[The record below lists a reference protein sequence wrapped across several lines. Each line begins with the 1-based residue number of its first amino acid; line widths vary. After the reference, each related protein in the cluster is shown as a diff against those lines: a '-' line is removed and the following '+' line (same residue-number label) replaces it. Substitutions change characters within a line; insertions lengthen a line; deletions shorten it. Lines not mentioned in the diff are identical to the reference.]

1 MASFHDRAMT
11 SAKAV
16 ITDTFGGRLV
26 RSDLSF
32 HLLGSGA
39 EVDPPKNKTS
49 TVLNPG
55 IYVSQYTAFHLKKGI
70 IRSKKMGI
78 NQEDFE
84 KLNMRAIVIS
94 SMMTA
99 FGLVVALAWKDTIN
113 ATVAYLM
120 PDNNDGTLQGMYITA
135 IAVTALVMGLA
146 MLVLKLNAR
155 VEKEIE
161 RVQSYFDDDD
171 EDEEESKES

>member
-1 MASFHDRAMT
+1 M
-11 SAKAV
+11 
-16 ITDTFGGRLV
+16 GL
-26 RSDLSF
+26 
-32 HLLGSGA
+32 
-39 EVDPPKNKTS
+39 NK
-49 TVLNPG
+49 
-55 IYVSQYTAFHLKKGI
+55 
-70 IRSKKMGI
+70 
-78 NQEDFE
+78 EDFE
-84 KLNMRAIVIS
+84 KLNMRGIVIS

-120 PDNNDGTLQGMYITA
+120 PDNNDGTLQGMYVTA

-161 RVQSYFDDDD
+161 RVQSFFDD
-171 EDEEESKES
+171 EDEEDSKESYVKKPDEEA

>member
-1 MASFHDRAMT
+1 
-11 SAKAV
+11 
-16 ITDTFGGRLV
+16 
-26 RSDLSF
+26 
-32 HLLGSGA
+32 
-39 EVDPPKNKTS
+39 
-49 TVLNPG
+49 
-55 IYVSQYTAFHLKKGI
+55 
-70 IRSKKMGI
+70 MGI

-120 PDNNDGTLQGMYITA
+120 PDNDDGTLKGMYITA
-135 IAVTALVMGLA
+135 VAVTALVMGLA
-146 MLVLKLNAR
+146 MLVLKLNVR

-161 RVQSYFDDDD
+161 RVQSYFDDED

>member
-1 MASFHDRAMT
+1 
-11 SAKAV
+11 
-16 ITDTFGGRLV
+16 
-26 RSDLSF
+26 
-32 HLLGSGA
+32 
-39 EVDPPKNKTS
+39 
-49 TVLNPG
+49 
-55 IYVSQYTAFHLKKGI
+55 
-70 IRSKKMGI
+70 MGI

-120 PDNNDGTLQGMYITA
+120 RDYADDDTLKGMYVTA

-146 MLVLKLNAR
+146 MMVLKLNAR
-155 VEKEIE
+155 VEKEID
-161 RVQSYFDDDD
+161 RVQSFFDDED